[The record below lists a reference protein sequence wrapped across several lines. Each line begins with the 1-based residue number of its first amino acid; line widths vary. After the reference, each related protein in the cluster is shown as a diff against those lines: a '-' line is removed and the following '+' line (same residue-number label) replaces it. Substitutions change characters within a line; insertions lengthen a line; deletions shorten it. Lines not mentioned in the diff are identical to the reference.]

1 MLNFDQI
8 LLFYI
13 IATSKQASITQNQ
26 KVRRIKLDSY
36 HQSVQKKFTG
46 WQ

>member
-8 LLFYI
+8 LLFYV
-13 IATSKQASITQNQ
+13 IATSKQANITQNQ
-26 KVRRIKLDSY
+26 KVCRVKLDSY